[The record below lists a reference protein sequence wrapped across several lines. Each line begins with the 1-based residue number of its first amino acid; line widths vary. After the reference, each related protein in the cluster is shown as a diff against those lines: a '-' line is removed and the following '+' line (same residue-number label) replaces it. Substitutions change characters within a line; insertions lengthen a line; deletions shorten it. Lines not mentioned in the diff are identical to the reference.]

1 MMDEFTTNW
10 TDIVAQI
17 SDARLEK
24 MNGFV
29 LRYVFQAIV
38 VKVVEEAGMWSLAQQ
53 VDEEEKPE
61 QSALVTRKM
70 WRLKEVSAVETLLGL
85 SKVSKE
91 LGAAWIDRDWEGRV
105 ILHSITVQNPDE
117 YPSLQYQVMEVN
129 LYLDDWWLVFEHPS
143 ANKGVTFIDQSAF
156 KRALKSGCQ
165 VA

>member
-61 QSALVTRKM
+61 QSALVVKGL
-70 WRLKEVSAVETLLGL
+70 RL
-85 SKVSKE
+85 
-91 LGAAWIDRDWEGRV
+91 
-105 ILHSITVQNPDE
+105 
-117 YPSLQYQVMEVN
+117 
-129 LYLDDWWLVFEHPS
+129 
-143 ANKGVTFIDQSAF
+143 
-156 KRALKSGCQ
+156 
-165 VA
+165 